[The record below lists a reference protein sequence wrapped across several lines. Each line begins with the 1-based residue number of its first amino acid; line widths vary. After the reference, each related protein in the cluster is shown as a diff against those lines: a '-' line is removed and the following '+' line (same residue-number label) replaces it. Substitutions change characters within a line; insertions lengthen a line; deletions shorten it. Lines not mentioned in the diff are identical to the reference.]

1 METQPKMGMN
11 RTGIAMSPIDV
22 QKMIKDTDAIM
33 GTPITPR
40 LPTSPIRSSYLTEAE
55 QLGTI
60 PLPLS
65 IKGVA
70 ESGKALLTGNHPQ
83 ILIDQLGARLAF
95 ERGGVRLYQAMLA
108 KCEAQP
114 QALAQDVVAELSNFQ
129 DQELEHFHWLEEA
142 MRALGA
148 DPTAVTPCADLVGVK
163 SMGLMQAITDPRTTV
178 FQSLEVLLAAELL
191 DVPAWED
198 LIILAKTLGHDDL
211 TTRFEQAL
219 LQENNHLITVR
230 QWCSDMALTMA
241 QQGVASLGHRLNK
254 RGQGWL

>member
-1 METQPKMGMN
+1 MDTQPKMGMN

-22 QKMIKDTDAIM
+22 QKMMKDTDALL
-33 GTPITPR
+33 GESFTPR
-40 LPTSPIRSSYLTEAE
+40 LPSSSIRGSYLAEAGPV
-55 QLGTI
+55 GTI

-108 KCEAQP
+108 KCAAQP
-114 QALAQDVVAELSNFQ
+114 QVLAQDVVVELGVFQ

-142 MRALGA
+142 LRSIGA

-163 SMGLMQAITDPRTTV
+163 SMGLMQAITDPRTTI
-178 FQSLEVLLAAELL
+178 FQALEVLLAAELL

-211 TTRFEQAL
+211 TGRFEQAL
-219 LQENNHLITVR
+219 QQENNHLITVR

-241 QQGVASLGHRLNK
+241 QQGIAALGRRH
-254 RGQGWL
+254 